1 MEGPGHLGFYHTRC
15 QIRSHS
21 QVPRWTKFGR
31 DTGRSPHT
39 PPVHPS
45 DTPVALSRA
54 ALWLA
59 VHPLR
64 CLWETVSH
72 VGGGPARLAPWS
84 AGTQGPPLGEPG
96 VQALPGTWVELPSGG
111 GGPGARR
118 PAHNAGPAL
127 LGVPRGTGA
136 HGSRYLAAGRVLQ
149 VSLQGSLR
157 DALGGFFSIK
167 CSRLDLI
174 LF

>member
-31 DTGRSPHT
+31 DTGRSPHS
-39 PPVHPS
+39 PPVRPS

-59 VHPLR
+59 VRPLR
-64 CLWETVSH
+64 RLWEMVSH

-96 VQALPGTWVELPSGG
+96 VQALPGTRVELLSGG
-111 GGPGARR
+111 GGRGLAGRLTTLAR
-118 PAHNAGPAL
+118 PSSVSPEGP
-127 LGVPRGTGA
+127 VPRGAVTWLLAESCESHFRGA
-136 HGSRYLAAGRVLQ
+136 SAKPRE
-149 VSLQGSLR
+149 VSSLLNAV
-157 DALGGFFSIK
+157 ALI
-167 CSRLDLI
+167 
-174 LF
+174 